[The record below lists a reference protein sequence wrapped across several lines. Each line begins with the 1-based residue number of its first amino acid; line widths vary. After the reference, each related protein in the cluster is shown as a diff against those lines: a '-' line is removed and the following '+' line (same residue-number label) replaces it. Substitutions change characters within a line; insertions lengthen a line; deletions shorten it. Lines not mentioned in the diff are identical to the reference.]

1 MSIDSLPYDSSLH
14 FSLKSDFMIF
24 SSLSHES
31 IPEFNFHLNLQEH
44 ESKMPSILFP
54 PHFVQIA
61 GSESHS
67 LNGDPSSPNLDCPL
81 SFHGLDIFSDH

>member
-1 MSIDSLPYDSSLH
+1 MSIHSLPYDSSLH
-14 FSLKSDFMIF
+14 FFLKSDCMNFTF
-24 SSLSHES
+24 LSHES
-31 IPEFNFHLNLQEH
+31 FSEFNFHLNLQEH
-44 ESKMPSILFP
+44 ECRHLSILFP

-67 LNGDPSSPNLDCPL
+67 LNGDPSSPNLDRPL